1 MIGSVAWLKKAR
13 EAVEDVKSTVS
24 ASVIIAVIALVLAAA
39 AMYISVRL
47 GLVYGRK
54 QAS

>member
-13 EAVEDVKSTVS
+13 EAVADAHRTVS
-24 ASVIIAVIALVLAAA
+24 TSMVVAVIALIVAAA
-39 AMYISVRL
+39 AMVI

-54 QAS
+54 QI